1 MRKATIVLFLSIGI
15 LAAAQQKPVSKPKA
29 VGVQMTHSDTA
40 ANLPTEDDVNGFMHE
55 TFGYNPQLTWKIVVI
70 KPAEAKGL
78 AEVDV
83 QISGPE
89 GQGEQRFF
97 VTEDGKHAVVGDV
110 IPFGKHP
117 FEAARLEL
125 QKKATGPARG
135 PANAPV
141 TIVEFSDLQC
151 PHCKEANPT
160 IERLLNEDP
169 SVHFVWQNFPLP
181 NHNWSQKAA
190 SYADCVGRASN
201 QAFWKFVDSVFAAQ
215 EQITADNAD
224 EKLTGIADS
233 AGVKGSD
240 IAACAAKPE
249 TQARV
254 EASVNL
260 GKALQV
266 NSTPTLFVNGRLV
279 GVNGNNYDA
288 LKQLVDFAAVDK

>member
-1 MRKATIVLFLSIGI
+1 MRKFLFLFLLSAGVV
-15 LAAAQQKPVSKPKA
+15 AAQQKPAAKPKPA
-29 VGVQMTHSDTA
+29 TSQGA
-40 ANLPTEDDVNGFMHE
+40 ATGLPTEDDVNGFMHE
-55 TFGYNPQLTWKIVVI
+55 TFGYNRQLTWKIVSI

-97 VTEDGKHAVVGDV
+97 VTEDEKHAVVGDV

-117 FEAARLEL
+117 FEPARLEL
-125 QKKATGPARG
+125 KKKATGPARG
-135 PANAPV
+135 PADAPV
-141 TIVEFSDLQC
+141 MIVEFSDLQC

-160 IERLLNEDP
+160 IERLLHENP
-169 SVHFVWQNFPLP
+169 NVHFVLQNFPLP
-181 NHNWSQKAA
+181 NHNWALKAA

-201 QAFWKFVDSVFAAQ
+201 EAFWKFVDGVFAVQ

-233 AGVKGSD
+233 SGAKGTD
-240 IAACAAKPE
+240 IAACAVKPE

-254 EASVNL
+254 EASVSL
-260 GKALQV
+260 GKALGV
-266 NSTPTLFVNGRLV
+266 NSTPTLFVNGRPV

-288 LKQLVDFAAVDK
+288 LKQLVDFAATDK